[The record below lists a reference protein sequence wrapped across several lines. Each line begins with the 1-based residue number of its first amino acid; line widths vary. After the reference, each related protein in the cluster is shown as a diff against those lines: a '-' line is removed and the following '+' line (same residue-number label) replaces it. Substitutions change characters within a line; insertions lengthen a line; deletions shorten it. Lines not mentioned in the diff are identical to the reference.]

1 MQMMSC
7 VMLGILGTTV
17 LKSGSPITFV
27 CCMWVLI
34 IVLGSQYKCD
44 ENHLKITKYENNLIK
59 GAPGCLFNST
69 KAILKKSV
77 HSCTTI
83 LNAINRV

>member
-1 MQMMSC
+1 MSC
-7 VMLGILGTTV
+7 VTLGILGTTV
-17 LKSGSPITFV
+17 LKSGSPTTFA

-34 IVLGSQYKCD
+34 IVLISQYKCD
-44 ENHLKITKYENNLIK
+44 ENHLKITQYENNLIK
-59 GAPGCLFNST
+59 RAPGCLFNPT
-69 KAILKKSV
+69 KAIFKKSV